1 VTKSSST
8 RTSTKRKGNAN
19 MRFPGRKPS
28 PRAARKLPAHDRLLP
43 RRKTAE
49 ERRREREISAQQSIP
64 YMEMSPGGI
73 CRVDEHTYSKTIR
86 FEDINYQLCK
96 EDEQR
101 HIFANWCDFL
111 NYFDSTIH
119 VQISFVNHRSDLE
132 EYRRIID
139 IPSKNDG
146 HDDVREEYSAMLKH
160 QLTMGHNGI
169 VKDKYITFSIHA
181 ENIREAAPKLRQ
193 IEKDVRRNFK
203 AMGVPSQ
210 TLNGEERLRIMYE
223 TFHPDTTAPFRFSW
237 EDLAA
242 SGLTTKD
249 YIAPSSFT
257 FRDGRTFLIG
267 DTPCAMSWLQI
278 QASQLRDDL
287 LSDFLDVDANLI
299 VNMHIQPVEQN
310 QAVKEVRSTKT
321 NIQKMKLEEQQKAIR
336 GGYDMDLIPTDLKTY
351 DQEADS
357 ILEDLQSRNERLFN
371 ITVLFMNTEAT
382 KEELNNVLLQMKGY
396 AQSGNCLLQRLDYL
410 QEEGVMSSLPLGKN
424 FVPIERALTTTSTS
438 GFIPFTTQELFMGGE
453 SLYYGLN
460 ATSDNMIMADRKKLK
475 TPNGLILGTPGSGK
489 SFAAKR
495 EITNAWLVTDDDI
508 IICDPEGEYYPLVN
522 ALGGQVIHLSSSSR
536 DYINPMDFNINY
548 GGDDDDP
555 LTCKADFILSLCEL
569 IMHSRGGLQPIE
581 RTVIDRSV
589 TEVYT
594 EYMKDPR
601 PENMPT
607 LGDLHEHLKRQPEK
621 EGAMVAASMDL
632 FVNGNMKLF
641 NHRTN
646 VELHNR
652 IICFDIHALDNTLK
666 KLGMFIVQDQVW
678 NRVTR
683 NRTLGRSTRYYQD
696 EFHVLLNQEQTAAY
710 SVQIWKRFRKW
721 GGIPTGITQ
730 NVNDLRKS
738 PEINNIFENSDF
750 IIMLNQRGEDQEML
764 AHTLNI
770 SPSQLKYVTW
780 SEEGEGLLFFGNTIL
795 PFKDRLPK
803 NTKLYQLITTKP
815 EDLREQGHPDF
826 R

>member
-1 VTKSSST
+1 MTKNVST
-8 RTSTKRKGNAN
+8 RYTTKRKGGAGREFN
-19 MRFPGRKPS
+19 RKQPGPRKPGKVPNWM
-28 PRAARKLPAHDRLLP
+28 PRK
-43 RRKTAE
+43 KTEE
-49 ERRREREISAQQSIP
+49 ERKKDKELSAQQSIP
-64 YMEMSPGGI
+64 YLEMSPGGI
-73 CRVDEHTYSKTIR
+73 CRVDENTYSMTMR
-86 FEDINYQLCK
+86 FEDINYQLSK

-111 NYFDSTIH
+111 NYFDSSIH
-119 VQISFVNHRSDLE
+119 IQISFVNHRSDMA
-132 EYRRIID
+132 EYRKLID
-139 IPSKNDG
+139 IPPKEDG
-146 HDDVREEYSAMLKH
+146 QDELREEYSEMLKR
-160 QLTMGHNGI
+160 QLAQGHNG
-169 VKDKYITFSIHA
+169 VMKDKYITFSIHA
-181 ENIREAAPKLRQ
+181 ENVREAAPKLRQ
-193 IEKDVRRNFK
+193 IERDIRRNFK
-203 AMGVPSQ
+203 SLGVPSQ
-210 TLNGEERLRIMYE
+210 TLNGEERLKILYE
-223 TFHPDTTAPFRFSW
+223 TFHPDTTVPFQFSW
-237 EDLAA
+237 GDLTT

-249 YIAPSSFT
+249 YVAPSSFT
-257 FRDGRTFLIG
+257 FRDGRSFLIG
-267 DTPCAMSWLQI
+267 DTPCAISWLQI
-278 QASQLRDDL
+278 QASQLKDDL
-287 LSDFLDVDANLI
+287 LSDFLEVDANLI
-299 VNMHIQPVEQN
+299 VNLHIEPVEQN
-310 QAVKEVRSTKT
+310 QAVKYVRSKKAD
-321 NIQKMKLEEQQKAIR
+321 IQKMKLEEQKKAIR
-336 GGYDMDLIPTDLKTY
+336 SGYDMDIIPTDLNTY

-357 ILEDLQSRNERLFN
+357 ILADLQSRNERMFR
-371 ITVLFMNTEAT
+371 ITVLFFNTEST
-382 KEELNNVLLQMKGY
+382 KQELNNVLLQMKGY
-396 AQSGNCLLQRLDYL
+396 AHSGNCLFQRLDYL
-410 QEEGVMSSLPLGKN
+410 QEEGLMSSLPLGKN
-424 FVPIERALTTTSTS
+424 FVPIQRALTTTSTS

-508 IICDPEGEYYPLVN
+508 IICDPEGEYYPLVQ
-522 ALGGQVIHLSSSSR
+522 ALGGQVIQLSSNSK
-536 DYINPMDFNINY
+536 DFINPMDFNINY
-548 GGDDDDP
+548 GGDDEDP
-555 LTCKADFILSLCEL
+555 LKCKADFILSLCEL
-569 IMHSRGGLQPIE
+569 IMHSRGGLEPIE
-581 RTVIDRSV
+581 QMVIDRSV
-589 TEVYT
+589 TEVYE

-607 LGDLHEHLKRQPEK
+607 LEDLYNHLLARPEP
-621 EGAMVAASMDL
+621 EGTLMARSIDL
-632 FVNGNMKLF
+632 FVHGNMNLF

-646 VELHNR
+646 VELNNR

-683 NRTLGRSTRYYQD
+683 NRSRGRYTRYYQD
-696 EFHVLLNQEQTAAY
+696 EFHVLLNQPQTAEY

-738 PEINNIFENSDF
+738 PQINNIFENSDF

-803 NTKLYQLITTKP
+803 KSRLYQLITTKP
-815 EDLREQGHPDF
+815 EDLQEQGRPDF